1 MLPAWRLF
9 NQPGSCWH
17 FRGCWAAWACA
28 HTHSTRRGFGKV
40 QHPLSAHMAL
50 ATFTHQGPTP
60 AISPAHTQKM
70 HSGIKHLMT
79 LMAHS
84 TVIRSRHVEI
94 ITGPEPRMTDFFP
107 IQHMFYLDVCFFP
120 PFLLLVSQTI
130 IWFCGNREKHLK
142 TEILNHTYLM
152 LNLDINKIFY

>member
-1 MLPAWRLF
+1 M
-9 NQPGSCWH
+9 QPGGWLTSQAIVGTSGAAGLAGHVPTHTAQEGSLEGCSTPSVPTWH
-17 FRGCWAAWACA
+17 WQ
-28 HTHSTRRGFGKV
+28 HLLIKV
-40 QHPLSAHMAL
+40 PVLQSHQH
-50 ATFTHQGPTP
+50 
-60 AISPAHTQKM
+60 IQKT

-120 PFLLLVSQTI
+120 PFLLSVSQTI
-130 IWFCGNREKHLK
+130 IWFWGNREKHL
-142 TEILNHTYLM
+142 
-152 LNLDINKIFY
+152 

>member
-1 MLPAWRLF
+1 
-9 NQPGSCWH
+9 
-17 FRGCWAAWACA
+17 
-28 HTHSTRRGFGKV
+28 
-40 QHPLSAHMAL
+40 MAL
-50 ATFTHQGPTP
+50 QGLLGCLGMCPHTAQEGGLERCSTPSVPTWHWQHLPIKVPPLQSHQ
-60 AISPAHTQKM
+60 HTQKI

-142 TEILNHTYLM
+142 TEILNHTYLRKK
-152 LNLDINKIFY
+152 NA